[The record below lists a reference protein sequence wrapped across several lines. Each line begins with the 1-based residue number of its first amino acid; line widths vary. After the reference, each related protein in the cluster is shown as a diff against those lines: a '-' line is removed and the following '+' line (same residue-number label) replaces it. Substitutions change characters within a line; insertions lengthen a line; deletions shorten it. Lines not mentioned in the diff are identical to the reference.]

1 MSHSNVHLSRRVLF
15 LLPFVA
21 LALFIALVGQGPGY
35 EHKQWAAS
43 AASAGSDGKPLTGPA
58 AVRSVVDI
66 RKLPQVSGAPKTTK
80 PSQLLP
86 YRYPGGPAA
95 LAAARAAGNL
105 LPPTA
110 SLLSPF
116 TFGAPAI
123 ITGFNGI
130 NINDSA

>member
-1 MSHSNVHLSRRVLF
+1 MSRSNVHLSRRVLF
-15 LLPFVA
+15 LLPFAA
-21 LALFIALVGQGPGY
+21 LALLIALVGQGPGY
-35 EHKQWAAS
+35 ERKQWAAS
-43 AASAGSDGKPLTGPA
+43 AASAGLDGKPLGSWPTANSGPA

-95 LAAARAAGNL
+95 LAAARAPGK
-105 LPPTA
+105 LPPSTA

-123 ITGFNGI
+123 I
-130 NINDSA
+130 